1 MLRLWWEKRK
11 LKRIAEG
18 EKRRRLCA
26 ESGTCQNC
34 GVKAHGPLCVECRA
48 RKTDRQ
54 RELRA
59 GAERMRL
66 PSSQTPEQRLS
77 QAHRTEKKSRD
88 AAGGT
93 LGQHLRNVLAK
104 FDENPEGFRAFLVSE
119 INKRSDSKHK
129 VTTSPRPTT
138 DSVGGAAFWMRQEV
152 FKSGGSSRTFSLYFG
167 PETPYTLSMNNAI
180 RISYHTNNY
189 RSGRVSQTVVIQ
201 RDGRILANAERATFK
216 EALSAARKAL
226 WA

>member
-1 MLRLWWEKRK
+1 MWFKVTLDRDGSIKECIETALGAVSMSVCYIEAASREEACGYAKAWWEKRK

-119 INKRSDSKHK
+119 INKRSDSKHQVK
-129 VTTSPRPTT
+129 
-138 DSVGGAAFWMRQEV
+138 
-152 FKSGGSSRTFSLYFG
+152 
-167 PETPYTLSMNNAI
+167 
-180 RISYHTNNY
+180 
-189 RSGRVSQTVVIQ
+189 
-201 RDGRILANAERATFK
+201 
-216 EALSAARKAL
+216 
-226 WA
+226 